1 MTVDIWSDVRCPFCY
16 IGKHKFEAALEQFTH
31 RDEVEVHWHSFQL
44 DPTIETQPEISTL
57 DYFVRVKNVSKDQ
70 AREMFKGAQQ
80 MAADIGLKMELDTT
94 VVANSYRAHLLIQL
108 SKEKGLADQLEE
120 ALFRAHFAEGK
131 NIDDPKVLIEIAELA
146 GLNKQ
151 QAEEALRSE
160 DLAYAVKQDEMQAQQ
175 IGVRGVPFFVFDNQ
189 YAVSGAQPAE
199 TFLEIME
206 KIKNES
212 GTRKQE

>member
-16 IGKHKFEAALEQFTH
+16 IGKHKFEAALEQFAH
-31 RDEVEVHWHSFQL
+31 KDEVEVHWHSFQL
-44 DPTIETQPEISTL
+44 DATIETHPEISTL
-57 DYFVRVKNVSKDQ
+57 DYFIRTKNVSEDQ

-80 MAADIGLKMELDTT
+80 MAADTGLEMDLDTT

-108 SKEKGLADQLEE
+108 SKEKGVANELEE
-120 ALFRAHFAEGK
+120 ALFRAHFVDGK
-131 NIDDPKVLIEIAELA
+131 NIDDPKVLIDIAESA
-146 GLNKQ
+146 GLDKQ

-175 IGVRGVPFFVFDNQ
+175 IGVRGVPFFVFNNK

-206 KIKNES
+206 KIKNEA
-212 GTRKQE
+212 TTKK